1 MTDRDN
7 RPMIAFSHVSKKY
20 GECYAVRDVS
30 LDIPKGAFV
39 TVIGSSG
46 CGKTT
51 LLKMINRLLVP
62 DEGEIFLNGRNI
74 ADIDTIELRRN
85 IGYAIQEVGLF
96 PHMSVAKNIA
106 YVPGLSKK
114 WDKATEKT
122 EVERLAGI
130 TGIGKDL
137 LDRYPS
143 ELSGGQKQR
152 VGLARALAADPDI
165 LLMDEAFSAVDEIT
179 RKYLQDEIKRIHK
192 EIGMNIVFITHD
204 VKEALKLGDIIV
216 VMNEGRIVQ
225 YGSAQELMESP
236 ADEFVKKLVLQEKE

>member
-1 MTDRDN
+1 MTSGKTPVIR
-7 RPMIAFSHVSKKY
+7 FSHVSKKY
-20 GECYAVRDVS
+20 DDHYAVHDVS
-30 LDIPKGAFV
+30 FEMPKGAFV

-62 DEGEIFLNGRNI
+62 DEGEIFLDGKNI
-74 ADIDTIELRRN
+74 ADLDKIELRRN

-96 PHMSVAKNIA
+96 PHMSVRKNIA

-114 WDKATEKT
+114 WSRSQEAE
-122 EVERLAGI
+122 EVVRLARI
-130 TGIGKDL
+130 TGIAEEL

-152 VGLARALAADPDI
+152 VGLARALAADPEL

-179 RKYLQDEIKRIHK
+179 RKYLQDEIKRIHR
-192 EIGMNIVFITHD
+192 EMGISIVFITHD
-204 VKEALKLGDIIV
+204 VKEALKLGDIIL
-216 VMNEGRIVQ
+216 VMDEGRVIQ
-225 YGSAQELMESP
+225 QGSAQEIMSNP
-236 ADEFVKKLVLQEKE
+236 ANEFVKKLVSQKD

>member
-1 MTDRDN
+1 MTSGKTPVIR
-7 RPMIAFSHVSKKY
+7 FSHVSKKY
-20 GECYAVRDVS
+20 DDHYAVYDVS
-30 LDIPKGAFV
+30 FEMPKGSFV

-62 DEGEIFLNGRNI
+62 DEGEIFLDGKNI
-74 ADIDTIELRRN
+74 ADLDKIELRRN

-96 PHMSVAKNIA
+96 PHMSVRKNIA

-114 WDKATEKT
+114 WSRSQEAE
-122 EVERLAGI
+122 EVVRLARI
-130 TGIGKDL
+130 TGIAEEL

-152 VGLARALAADPDI
+152 VGLARALAADPEL

-179 RKYLQDEIKRIHK
+179 RKYLQDEIKRIHR
-192 EIGMNIVFITHD
+192 EMGISIVFITHD
-204 VKEALKLGDIIV
+204 VKEALKLGDIIL
-216 VMNEGRIVQ
+216 VMDEGRVIQ
-225 YGSAQELMESP
+225 QGSAQEIMSNP
-236 ADEFVKKLVLQEKE
+236 ANEFVKKLVSQKD